1 MYRISHISTSSS
13 DGGSAVSARRIHNQL
28 LAKRINSQLFVSD
41 NDNSE
46 EKIFFFTTINFLRVL
61 DKFFNY
67 FLNKLGLQYF
77 FVPSNFFLNK
87 DLSKSSIIQLYNT
100 HGGYFQIT
108 TLKKLNSYA
117 PLVWRLSDY
126 WAMTGHCAYPGE
138 CEKWKTLCKNCP
150 SLNSYPEI
158 GIDNTANIWNKKKKI
173 IEKLNLKIVVPSDR
187 MYKHVKKSPIL
198 KNKDTYI
205 IPNGIDTKIFKPL
218 NKKFAKKKLKIS
230 EKFSVLFISQV
241 AFDNYRKGTDFLK
254 KVLDTFREDKNIQF
268 LVAGMGSEKWNDF
281 SFKNLITFDYN
292 KSIEWKR
299 LLYNSSDLTIVPS
312 INENFPNVILESMSC
327 GTPVISFNT
336 GGISNIIDNKNG
348 VLVERFDI
356 DKFIKSI
363 SSLSQ
368 NKEILETLK
377 KNSRKTIV
385 RKFSVSNEV
394 KNYIKIYKKII
405 NENKQKYIK

>member
-218 NKKFAKKKLKIS
+218 NKKFAKKKIK
-230 EKFSVLFISQV
+230 
-241 AFDNYRKGTDFLK
+241 N
-254 KVLDTFREDKNIQF
+254 FRE
-268 LVAGMGSEKWNDF
+268 VF
-281 SFKNLITFDYN
+281 SFIYF
-292 KSIEWKR
+292 
-299 LLYNSSDLTIVPS
+299 SS
-312 INENFPNVILESMSC
+312 
-327 GTPVISFNT
+327 SF
-336 GGISNIIDNKNG
+336 
-348 VLVERFDI
+348 
-356 DKFIKSI
+356 
-363 SSLSQ
+363 
-368 NKEILETLK
+368 
-377 KNSRKTIV
+377 
-385 RKFSVSNEV
+385 
-394 KNYIKIYKKII
+394 
-405 NENKQKYIK
+405 

>member
-1 MYRISHISTSSS
+1 
-13 DGGSAVSARRIHNQL
+13 
-28 LAKRINSQLFVSD
+28 
-41 NDNSE
+41 
-46 EKIFFFTTINFLRVL
+46 
-61 DKFFNY
+61 
-67 FLNKLGLQYF
+67 
-77 FVPSNFFLNK
+77 
-87 DLSKSSIIQLYNT
+87 
-100 HGGYFQIT
+100 
-108 TLKKLNSYA
+108 
-117 PLVWRLSDY
+117 
-126 WAMTGHCAYPGE
+126 
-138 CEKWKTLCKNCP
+138 
-150 SLNSYPEI
+150 
-158 GIDNTANIWNKKKKI
+158 
-173 IEKLNLKIVVPSDR
+173 
-187 MYKHVKKSPIL
+187 
-198 KNKDTYI
+198 
-205 IPNGIDTKIFKPL
+205 
-218 NKKFAKKKLKIS
+218 
-230 EKFSVLFISQV
+230 
-241 AFDNYRKGTDFLK
+241 
-254 KVLDTFREDKNIQF
+254 
-268 LVAGMGSEKWNDF
+268 MGSEKWNDF